1 MRTVLATQSMPT
13 PPHPIAERVLPRT
26 GVLCYHTLVTEGSS
40 GPRGVIDSLAAG
52 FGVITRR
59 PILALIP
66 VLVDLA
72 LLTTPGLRSEALSS
86 QAYAYFTRAVTSSPS
101 GPDALLAAGVQLEQV
116 RKGVAN
122 WNLLGV
128 LAWQVPTLTGP
139 VITLRESQAV
149 RTARGLGATLG
160 LLALLAAGS
169 LLLAGL
175 YLGRVAEAVR
185 AGSAG
190 AAKPVGEATA
200 PSPGGSLLGSLR
212 GLARNVARLTG
223 LRAMQGA
230 ILAALGALGVG
241 AFATLPGVGTS
252 IALLAVLAALA
263 AFLFL
268 FVAEEAIFLGGAPA
282 WAAARESARIVQRHF
297 GAMLGMWVLIGVI
310 GVGLRLVWFAISG
323 STVGALAAMLGN
335 AYVVTG
341 LTAAV
346 FVFYADRAGR
356 GPFGKPF
363 ASLKG

>member
-1 MRTVLATQSMPT
+1 
-13 PPHPIAERVLPRT
+13 
-26 GVLCYHTLVTEGSS
+26 
-40 GPRGVIDSLAAG
+40 VIDSLAAG

-66 VLVDLA
+66 VLVDLV
-72 LLTTPGLRSEALSS
+72 LLLTPGLRSEALSS
-86 QAYAYFTRAVTSSPS
+86 QAYAYFTRAVTNAPS
-101 GPDALLAAGVQLEQV
+101 GPDALLAAGVQLGQV
-116 RKGVAN
+116 RDGVAR

-128 LAWQVPTLTGP
+128 LAWQVPTLSGP

-175 YLGRVAEAVR
+175 YLGRVADAVRAGSADAVR

-190 AAKPVGEATA
+190 TAKPGGEATT
-200 PSPGGSLLGSLR
+200 PSPEVSLLSSLR
-212 GLARNVARLTG
+212 RMARNVARLTG
-223 LRAMQGA
+223 LRAIQGA
-230 ILAALGALGVG
+230 ILVALAALGIG

-252 IALLAVLAALA
+252 IALLAVLAALVA
-263 AFLFL
+263 LLFL
-268 FVAEEAIFLGGAPA
+268 FVAEEAIFLGGATA
-282 WAAARESARIVQRHF
+282 WAAARESARIVRRHF
-297 GAMLGMWVLIGVI
+297 VAMLGMWVLIGVI

-346 FVFYADRAGR
+346 FVFYGDRKGSALHPTPRREAGS
-356 GPFGKPF
+356 G
-363 ASLKG
+363 S